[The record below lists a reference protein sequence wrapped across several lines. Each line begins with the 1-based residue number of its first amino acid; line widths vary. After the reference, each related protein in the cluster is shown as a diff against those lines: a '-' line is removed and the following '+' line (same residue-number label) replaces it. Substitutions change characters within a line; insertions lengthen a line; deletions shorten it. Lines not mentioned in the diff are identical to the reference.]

1 MNNETTYSGVLG
13 ELTRFTG
20 AVTAN
25 AADLPHLDGPR
36 GRLEKILS
44 EAQQVAQQQAA
55 LTASKQESSKRLKAL
70 VVEGQRLASGL
81 RKFLKEHY
89 GTRSEKLAEFGLQPL
104 RSRAPKATPATQ
116 EPPPPAPTPS
126 TTPPP
131 PAAHPAA
138 NVNPKP

>member
-1 MNNETTYSGVLG
+1 MNNETTYSGVIG
-13 ELTRFTG
+13 ELTRFTTAVAANG
-20 AVTAN
+20 A
-25 AADLPHLDGPR
+25 DIPHLDGPR
-36 GRLEKILS
+36 GRLEKVLG

-55 LTASKQESSKRLKAL
+55 LTASKQESSKRLKLL

-104 RSRAPKATPATQ
+104 RGRAPKAAPEAPQ
-116 EPPPPAPTPS
+116 PPTPTPS
-126 TTPPP
+126 TAPPP

-138 NVNPKP
+138 DANPKP